1 VAQYRIAAMKF
12 EIQDLSD
19 IERQEKIQELTEGL
33 LMPTG
38 ELAVA
43 LLAAAILVLIFLWK
57 TSGLT

>member
-1 VAQYRIAAMKF
+1 MKF

>member
-1 VAQYRIAAMKF
+1 MKF

-19 IERQEKIQELTEGL
+19 IERKEKIQELTEGL

-43 LLAAAILVLIFLWK
+43 LLAAILVLIFFWK